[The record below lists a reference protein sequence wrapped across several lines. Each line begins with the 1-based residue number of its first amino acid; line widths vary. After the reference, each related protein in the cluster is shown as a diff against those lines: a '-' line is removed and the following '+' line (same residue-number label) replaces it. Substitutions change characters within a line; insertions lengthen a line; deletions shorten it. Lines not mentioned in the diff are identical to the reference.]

1 MCSSDLLKLGFPQM
15 LKRVMEQ
22 MALMNQGKLD
32 ALTGDFT
39 ITVATNRSA
48 AVLTLVPKD
57 KGVRGMLAALEVRMQ
72 PDFSATIE
80 VVMREPGGD
89 FTRISFK
96 HERRNVIFPA
106 GTFDQNKPLDILEIK
121 KAVSE
126 SR

>member
-1 MCSSDLLKLGFPQM
+1 
-15 LKRVMEQ
+15 MEQ

-32 ALTGDFT
+32 ALMADFT
-39 ITVATNRSA
+39 ITVATNQSA

-57 KGVRGMLAALEVRMQ
+57 KDVRGMLAALEVRMP
-72 PDFSATIE
+72 PDFTATRE

-89 FTRISFK
+89 FTRIVFK
-96 HERRNVIFPA
+96 RERRNVAFPA